1 MTEQELNRLIAKKQK
16 ELNGLI
22 KECNRSRCAPY
33 IEALLSQLRDSGN
46 VINIICAEELNGD
59 DCRYLGKQ
67 LCDNFAEIFCT
78 YASSG
83 IADRKAQRLRKSN
96 ARRARRQS
104 KAEAAQEKTVNS
116 AEDITD
122 IFPELRQY

>member
-67 LCDNFAEIFCT
+67 IADNFTEIFQT
-78 YASSG
+78 FASSG
-83 IADRKAQRLRKSN
+83 IAERKAQRLRKSN
-96 ARRARRQS
+96 ARRARRQQNS
-104 KAEAAQEKTVNS
+104 EVKQENIVNF

>member
-22 KECNRSRCAPY
+22 KECNRSRCATF
-33 IEALLSQLRDSGN
+33 IEALLSQIRDNDN
-46 VINIICAEELNGD
+46 VISIICTEALNAE

-67 LCDNFAEIFCT
+67 ISDNFTEIYQTF
-78 YASSG
+78 ASSG

-104 KAEAAQEKTVNS
+104 RTEAVQEISVNS